1 MDHLLDSLH
10 TNICSSII
18 KTTSC
23 QILLFSSLFLFPT
36 NFGFGC
42 LYVFHEF
49 LFVLCSVHFFSQ
61 KLIWSTRTVL
71 GKVILWLIGKSKR
84 SSAAAAGTVNNN
96 NCERSQNVSTGQ
108 STNECDQQQQQ
119 PNQDGGVN
127 ASLLQSNANSVD
139 QIDQDV
145 EAADLNLLW
154 HPANNGHWR

>member
-1 MDHLLDSLH
+1 MRRLLSNSVLE
-10 TNICSSII
+10 
-18 KTTSC
+18 
-23 QILLFSSLFLFPT
+23 FSV
-36 NFGFGC
+36 FGC
-42 LYVFHEF
+42 PLIIYLASVVCMFSMNF
-49 LFVLCSVHFFSQ
+49 CLCLCSVHFFSQ

-84 SSAAAAGTVNNN
+84 SSAQAAVGTVNNN

-154 HPANNGHWR
+154 HPENNGHWR